1 MAFLQHLKEVITK
14 HTTVDPKLQV
24 GEFFL
29 GDKFFTNQPK
39 AFVQVHLKDHLYCPW
54 RPQSSGKVEWAN
66 GLLKHHLTKVVQT
79 SALGPLQPQ
88 KHPKQAR
95 YHSF

>member
-1 MAFLQHLKEVITK
+1 MLLIEKQ
-14 HTTVDPKLQV
+14 VDPSV
-24 GEFFL
+24 WTDSSTIGRIR
-29 GDKFFTNQPK
+29 TTSP
-39 AFVQVHLKDHLYCPW
+39 VQIHLKDHLYCPW

-66 GLLKHHLTKVVQT
+66 GLLKYHLTKVVQT